1 MNGIDS
7 MANQLVTTTP
17 EAPKMSDAKVQSI
30 LDKALKDILAQQDG
44 MAKVSRNALEVCR
57 KIGDAATKAKAAL
70 AHGKFGPWV
79 DTNFGPD
86 NTNGTSFTPQWIRMC
101 MRVHEVF
108 VRLEGHKDRESIL
121 AQFGNDV
128 KNFAR
133 LLAILEGGNNP
144 LTFKPETR
152 SAKLNTGAGSEG
164 AESDNAASAKVLQR
178 KLDAAEKKIADLQAK
193 LDKANATIA
202 AQKLEIAELKAAA
215 KEAAKGAKRKLSDV
229 TDVEAKPVRTHGA
242 DTLDQARLMLAN
254 KAKADKAKAAPAKAA
269 AKPKKAPKAKGV
281 VTMTKKETPV
291 VDIDTSDVPADLL
304 ANAQS
309 TMDTG
314 MGANA

>member
-79 DTNFGPD
+79 DINFGPD

-144 LTFKPETR
+144 LTFKPEAR
-152 SAKLNTGAGSEG
+152 SAKLNTQGDAGD
-164 AESDNAASAKVLQR
+164 SDNAASAKVLQR

-229 TDVEAKPVRTHGA
+229 TDVEAKPARTHGA

-269 AKPKKAPKAKGV
+269 AKPKKAPKAPKAAPAKAPKANV
-281 VTMTKKETPV
+281 PV
-291 VDIDTSDVPADLL
+291 AEFDTSDVPADLL